1 MRLLCAAVLL
11 AVSTASAQNV
21 SCLLSGTLQDSSHAV
36 IPGAE
41 VKVVSELTGFVRLT
55 RTNAEGFFSLPDLT
69 PSTFTIAIA
78 AAGFKTHTQ
87 SGVTARSGEQR
98 SLGLIEM
105 QVGAVGESVEV
116 TAEVA
121 AVMTASG
128 ERAAVLT
135 DKDMETLAT
144 RSRDVMDAVA
154 LLPGVVDLNDTRESA
169 SYYGSQSVYIQG
181 GRDNQKNVTVDGV
194 TNVEIG
200 DSTAMRTMLAM
211 DSVSEVKVLMS
222 NYAAEYGRNSGG
234 TVSVITKGGG
244 KQFHATAGWFHRHEQ
259 FSANDYFNNR
269 NGLGRSPYRFNTF
282 TGTLGGPLYIPG
294 RFNRD
299 RSKLFFF
306 YSQEI
311 QSQLVN
317 NGSRTIT
324 VPTALERSGDFSQTR
339 DINGKLI
346 TIYDSQA
353 NQTPFPGNV
362 IPAGRLSTIGKRILG
377 MFPAPNYVDPSPSR
391 RYQWNYIS
399 ASSSPHPRDNEV
411 ARIDYS
417 PRANVQIYGRY
428 NRYWDQASNYYSGSV
443 NYPLVPVTT
452 QFPGRGATL
461 HGTVTLSPSLFSE
474 SIFGMTQNY
483 YRYFPEDLNAV
494 TRKGTGIDIP
504 AWFGADNP
512 TGMLPNMTFGGVAN
526 AVNPTMDARISS
538 YMNNTHYNPTYSFVE
553 NVSKVYQS
561 HTLKFGMYVEHAT
574 ATPFAA
580 TNVRGSVA
588 FAVDRTNPLDSNY
601 AFSNA
606 LLGVYQNYQE
616 STGQPVVHLKFQNVD
631 WFAQD
636 DWRVR
641 PGLFFNF
648 GMRFSNAPPM
658 WDELQQQ
665 STFIASLYDAAKAP
679 ILLRPTLDKGVKAA
693 FDPRNGTLYNGVLI
707 GTFVPGVGDPADG
720 MATVGKNGYPRSL
733 YTTSPVTVGPRFG
746 FAWAPFS
753 NGRTS
758 VRGGGGVFFNRYGMV
773 SGNMHTIAA
782 NPPNVYTPGVYFGTL
797 ESLGQ
802 LSGKGILAPTASM
815 YAMTGE
821 QPQTATY
828 NFSFGVQQQLGH
840 RSVLDLSYAGSIAR
854 HLWSLR
860 NINPVPAGA
869 QFLDLHPEN
878 RDLSTTASALSANFL
893 RPYQGW
899 GDILNYDFGGS
910 SNYNALQSSF
920 TQRFGRGFVG
930 INYTFSKV
938 LGVASTDTTSTSP
951 FFPARDR
958 NYGPLNYDRP
968 HVFSVRFNYRLP
980 DAGRAFGMR
989 ALGVVTDH
997 WEVSGVGRIMS
1008 GAPFTPGLTSVD
1020 NYNFTGTP
1028 SETVRPDVLNPDA
1041 DPVNRFG
1048 RPARN
1053 SFGNTGQNVL
1063 RGPGMNNWDLSIYR
1077 QIPLREG
1084 KYIQLRLESYNTLN
1098 HTQFSAVSQ
1107 SPRFD
1112 AQGNQVDPLFL
1123 QPTAARAPRRLQMA
1137 IRLNW

>member
-1 MRLLCAAVLL
+1 MRLLLGILL
-11 AVSTASAQNV
+11 AAATASAQNV
-21 SCLLSGTLQDSSHAV
+21 SCLLSGTLQDPSHAV
-36 IPGAE
+36 IAGAE
-41 VKVVSELTGFVRLT
+41 VKVTSDLTGFVRLT
-55 RTNAEGFFSLPDLT
+55 KTNGEGFFSLPDLT
-69 PSTFTIAIA
+69 PSTFTVTITAV
-78 AAGFKTHTQ
+78 GFKTYTQ
-87 SGVTARSGEQR
+87 AGVTILSGDQR
-98 SLGLIEM
+98 SLGIVEM
-105 QVGAVGESVEV
+105 QVGAVGESVVV

-128 ERAAVLT
+128 ERAAVLV

-181 GRDNQKNVTVDGV
+181 ARDNQKNITIDGV

-269 NGLGRSPYRFNTF
+269 SGLGKSPYRFNTF
-282 TGTLGGPLYIPG
+282 TGTLGGPVYIPG
-294 RFNRD
+294 KFNAD

-311 QSQLVN
+311 QSQLIN
-317 NGSRTIT
+317 NGSRTVT
-324 VPTALERSGDFSQTR
+324 VPTALERAGDYSQTM
-339 DINGKLI
+339 DVNGRRV

-353 NQTPFPGNV
+353 NQTPYPGNV
-362 IPAGRLSTIGKRILG
+362 IPSSRLSPIGKKILG
-377 MFPAPNYVDPSPSR
+377 MLPMPNYVDPAPSR
-391 RYQWNYIS
+391 LYQWNYIS

-411 ARIDYS
+411 VRIDYS
-417 PRANVQIYGRY
+417 PRANVQVYGRY
-428 NRYWDQASNYYSGSV
+428 NRYWDQLSSYYNGSV

-452 QFPGRGATL
+452 RFPGRGATI

-483 YRYFPEDLNAV
+483 YQYFPESLAPV
-494 TRKGTGIDIP
+494 TRTGTGIEIP
-504 AWFGADNP
+504 AWFPSNNP
-512 TGMLPNMTFGGVAN
+512 SGLLPNMTFGGVAN
-526 AVNPTMDARISS
+526 AVNPSMDARISS

-553 NVSKVYQS
+553 NLSKVYRS
-561 HTLKFGMYVEHAT
+561 HTLKTGMYVEHAT
-574 ATPFAA
+574 ALPYAA
-580 TNVRGSVA
+580 TNVRG
-588 FAVDRTNPLDSNY
+588 AVTFTADRTNPLDSNY
-601 AFSNA
+601 AFANA

-616 STGQPVVHLKFQNVD
+616 STGQPAVHLKFQNID
-631 WFAQD
+631 WYAQD

-641 PGLFFNF
+641 PGLFLNY
-648 GMRFSNAPPM
+648 GVRFSNAPPM

-665 STFIASLYDAAKAP
+665 STFIAKLYDQAKAP
-679 ILLRPTLDKGVKAA
+679 VLLLPGLDKGVKVAV
-693 FDPRNGTLYNGVLI
+693 DPRNGTLYNGVLV
-707 GTFVPGVGDPADG
+707 GTFVPGVGDPANG

-733 YTTSPVTVGPRFG
+733 YTSSAVTVGPRFG
-746 FAWAPFS
+746 FAWAPFQ

-758 VRGGGGVFFNRYGMV
+758 VRGGGGVFYNRYGMV

-782 NPPNVYTPGVYFGTL
+782 NPPNIYTPGVYFGTL
-797 ESLGQ
+797 ETLGQ
-802 LSGKGILAPTASM
+802 LGSKGILAPTASM
-815 YAMTGE
+815 YAMTGD
-821 QPQTATY
+821 QPPTATY
-828 NFSFGVQQQLGH
+828 NFSFGVQQQVD
-840 RSVLDLSYAGSIAR
+840 RRTTIDVSYVGSLAR
-854 HLWSLR
+854 HLWSVR

-878 RDLSTTASALSANFL
+878 RDLSTASSALSANFL
-893 RPYQGW
+893 RPYRGW

-910 SNYNALQSSF
+910 SSYNALQASF
-920 TQRFGRGFVG
+920 TRRWGRGFVG
-930 INYTFSKV
+930 ANYTFSKV
-938 LGVASTDTTSTSP
+938 LGVASTDSAATSP
-951 FFPARDR
+951 FFPARSR

-968 HVFSVRFNYRLP
+968 HVFTVRYNYRLP
-980 DAGRAFGMR
+980 DAGRALKMR

-997 WEVSGVGRIMS
+997 WEISGVGRVMT

-1028 SETVRPDVLNPDA
+1028 SEAVRPDVRYPDA
-1041 DPVNRFG
+1041 EPVNRFG

-1053 SFGNTGQNVL
+1053 TFGNTGPNVL
-1063 RGPGMNNWDLSIYR
+1063 RVPRMNNWDLSIYR

-1112 AQGNQVDPLFL
+1112 AQGSQVDPLFL
-1123 QPTAARAPRRLQMA
+1123 QPTAARAARRLQLA
-1137 IRLNW
+1137 VRLNW